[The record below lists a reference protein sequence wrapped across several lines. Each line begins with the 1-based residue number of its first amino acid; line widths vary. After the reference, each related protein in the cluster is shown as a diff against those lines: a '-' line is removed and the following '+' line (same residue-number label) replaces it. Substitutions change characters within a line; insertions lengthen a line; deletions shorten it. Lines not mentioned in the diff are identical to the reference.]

1 MWGKAYVTHADV
13 LDEVGRK
20 AHALLDLLE
29 DGVHQVLD
37 GGVLEA
43 ALLALA
49 ERRPDRERDDD
60 IVGVLGRT
68 VWMMRAALVLFLS
81 LAGGG

>member
-1 MWGKAYVTHADV
+1 MITYVTHADV

-68 VWMMRAALVLFLS
+68 VWMVRAVLVLFLS